1 MQEMKRILSLLL
13 CAAVFPAIAHAEE
26 DDWGFVASVT
36 YGPRAI
42 AGTIFAN
49 RPGPAMGGATAD
61 SLGLGTANSFMYA
74 AGFRFKRWNFTL
86 DSMPT
91 TFDGQGFATAAI
103 DLGNGQAIAI
113 TTPIISTINVDLK
126 LANVMYDVFNTEKGK
141 FSAGMGFGQTAIDVA
156 LVPAIG
162 QSVAFN
168 GTTPFG
174 FLAINYVKRFNK
186 FSLTVAAQG
195 IALAVNESSMDYSN
209 LNLMGGYMF
218 FKKKWFSEV
227 VIGYRRVGFKFDYDV
242 AAGIF
247 DTDMTLTG
255 PYVGLVGGF

>member
-1 MQEMKRILSLLL
+1 MKCILSLLL
-13 CAAVFPAIAHAEE
+13 CVAIFPAIVHAEE
-26 DDWGFVASVT
+26 DDWGFVASLT
-36 YGPRAI
+36 YGPRTI
-42 AGTIFAN
+42 DGTIFEN
-49 RPGPAMGGATAD
+49 RPGPTMGGATAD
-61 SLGLGTANSFMYA
+61 SLGLGTANSLMYA
-74 AGFRFKRWNFTL
+74 VGFRFKRWNFAL

-91 TFDGQGFATAAI
+91 SFDGQGFATAAI
-103 DLGNGQAIAI
+103 DLGNGQVIA
-113 TTPIISTINVDLK
+113 TDTPITSTINVDLK

-141 FSAGMGFGQTAIDVA
+141 FSAGIGFGQTDIHVA
-156 LVPAIG
+156 LVPEIG
-162 QSVAFN
+162 QPLAFD

-195 IALAVNESSMDYSN
+195 VSLAANDSSMTYSN

-227 VIGYRRVGFKFDYDV
+227 VFGYRRVGFKFDYDV
-242 AAGIF
+242 AAGIT